1 LPDLLSGLV
10 PNNDRRI
17 EMAKTMERTQGAVR
31 DTERVGATMQEAL
44 VDLTALALNGKQAHW
59 HVRGPQFLAVH
70 EQLDAIVSDARGWAD
85 LVAERSVTLGVPVD
99 GRAATVAA
107 EAAVTSFPTGFVQ
120 DARTVVLVRDLV
132 DTVVERLRSHLEE
145 LGELD
150 PVTQDL
156 VIQILAGLE
165 KHRWMLDAQAA

>member
-1 LPDLLSGLV
+1 
-10 PNNDRRI
+10 
-17 EMAKTMERTQGAVR
+17 MTTMTAMTDGAVR
-31 DTERVGATMQEAL
+31 DTERVATVLQEAL

-70 EQLDAIVSDARGWAD
+70 EQLDGIVDDARAWSD
-85 LVAERSVTLGVPVD
+85 LVAERAVTRGVAGD

-107 EAAVTSFPTGFVQ
+107 ESAVGSFPTGFVE
-120 DARTVVLVRDLV
+120 DATTVALVRDLV
-132 DTVVERLRSHLEE
+132 DAVVVRLRAHVDE

-156 VIQILAGLE
+156 VIEVLRGLE
-165 KHRWMLDAQAA
+165 KHRWMLHAQVA